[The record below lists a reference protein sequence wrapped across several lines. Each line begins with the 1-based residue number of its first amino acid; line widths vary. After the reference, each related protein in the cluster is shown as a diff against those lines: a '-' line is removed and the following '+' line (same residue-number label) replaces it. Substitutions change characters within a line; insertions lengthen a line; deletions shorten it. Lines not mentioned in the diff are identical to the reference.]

1 MSKPSI
7 FTDISNCYYQFT
19 ASEKKI
25 TNYIL
30 SHQEEVQYLSI
41 SDLAEAC
48 GVGDATISRFC
59 RKLNLP
65 SYNAFRLAVAT
76 SEASESN
83 DSDQMFFSGN
93 FNPNDTIK
101 DMAFKIMQAETAA
114 IKQTSELIDF
124 ECYRKAADALSHA
137 DRVFCMGQG
146 GSMIIAKEVWHLF
159 STSFPNYIFQ
169 EDTHLQTI
177 VLSTASPRDVLLLF
191 SYSGATRDTADLL
204 ALARERQVKT
214 ILVTRFLKSP
224 GARCA
229 DIILQCGSNEGPL
242 QIGSTVA
249 KMVQLFVADILFNE
263 VCLCNAE
270 RAKEYRENVAE
281 ALAKLHL

>member
-1 MSKPSI
+1 M
-7 FTDISNCYYQFT
+7 TELAQFS
-19 ASEKKI
+19 AEFAEI
-25 TNYIL
+25 G
-30 SHQEEVQYLSI
+30 
-41 SDLAEAC
+41 DLLERQAA
-48 GVGDATISRFC
+48 RF
-59 RKLNLP
+59 RRAHGL
-65 SYNAFRLAVAT
+65 
-76 SEASESN
+76 
-83 DSDQMFFSGN
+83 
-93 FNPNDTIK
+93 
-101 DMAFKIMQAETAA
+101 
-114 IKQTSELIDF
+114 
-124 ECYRKAADALSHA
+124 
-137 DRVFCMGQG
+137 GQG

-270 RAKEYRENVAE
+270 RAKE
-281 ALAKLHL
+281 